1 MNYKYG
7 ISCGILFLLFLP
19 FNANADSVNMSV
31 DLPIYTKSDVI
42 AIYGA
47 ITSETTLQISITGP
61 DGEIVADKSVLIIPS
76 DFSHNVILSDYD
88 LQKSG
93 VYVISVLYDGNQ
105 LENEFF
111 YDSGYN
117 VNPMDVSNEQDT
129 ISESDQ
135 LVIFSISG
143 VIIIGMVIFL
153 ARHSIIRK
161 KTEYDTISESDQILI
176 FSIGGIVIIGT
187 VIFLARHS
195 IVRKKTEYDTGE
207 WNSKKNRDYEKYHS
221 DWMSDEVNFE
231 RDGKKKLTDEE
242 FRKSLLSNNLPNYYE
257 ILQIQKNTSQAE
269 IKNQYRRLAKKWHPD
284 REKSSDAE
292 RKMMQINMAYEVLSD
307 PKRRKM
313 YDQYFSE

>member
-7 ISCGILFLLFLP
+7 VSCGILFLLFLP
-19 FNANADSVNMSV
+19 FNAYAESVNISV
-31 DLPIYTKSDVI
+31 DLPIYTKSDI
-42 AIYGA
+42 ITIYGSVTLA
-47 ITSETTLQISITGP
+47 ITLQISITGP
-61 DGEIVADKSVLIIPS
+61 DGEIVADESVLITPS
-76 DFSHNVILSDYD
+76 DFSHSVILSDYD
-88 LQKSG
+88 LERSG
-93 VYVISVLYDGNQ
+93 IYVISVMYDDIQ

-111 YDSGYN
+111 YDYGYN
-117 VNPMDVSNEQDT
+117 VNPMDVSNE
-129 ISESDQ
+129 
-135 LVIFSISG
+135 
-143 VIIIGMVIFL
+143 
-153 ARHSIIRK
+153 H
-161 KTEYDTISESDQILI
+161 DTISESDQILV
-176 FSIGGIVIIGT
+176 FSISGIVIIGT

-284 REKSSDAE
+284 REKSPDAE
-292 RKMMQINMAYEVLSD
+292 RRMMQINIAYEVLSN

-313 YDQYFSE
+313 YEQYFSE

>member
-7 ISCGILFLLFLP
+7 VLCGILFLLFLP
-19 FNANADSVNMSV
+19 FNANAESVSMSV
-31 DLPIYTKSDVI
+31 DLPIYTKSDI
-42 AIYGA
+42 ITIYGS
-47 ITSETTLQISITGP
+47 ITSEITLQISIIGP
-61 DGEIVADKSVLIIPS
+61 DGEIVADESVLILPS
-76 DFSHNVILSDYD
+76 DFSHSVILSDYD
-88 LQKSG
+88 LERSG
-93 VYVISVLYDGNQ
+93 VHVISVMYDGNQ

-117 VNPMDVSNEQDT
+117 VNPMDVSNEHDT

-135 LVIFSISG
+135 LFIFSIS
-143 VIIIGMVIFL
+143 
-153 ARHSIIRK
+153 
-161 KTEYDTISESDQILI
+161 
-176 FSIGGIVIIGT
+176 GIVIIGT

-207 WNSKKNRDYEKYHS
+207 WKSKKNRDYEKYHS

-242 FRKSLLSNNLPNYYE
+242 FRKSLLANNLPNYYE

-269 IKNQYRRLAKKWHPD
+269 IKNQYRHLAKKWHPD
-284 REKSSDAE
+284 REKSPDAE
-292 RKMMQINMAYEVLSD
+292 RKMMQINMAYEVLSN

>member
-7 ISCGILFLLFLP
+7 VLCGILFLLFLP
-19 FNANADSVNMSV
+19 FNVNADSVNMSI

-42 AIYGA
+42 TIYGV
-47 ITSETTLQISITGP
+47 ITSETALQISITGP
-61 DGEIVADKSVLIIPS
+61 NGEIVADKSVLIISS

-93 VYVISVLYDGNQ
+93 VHVISVMYDGSQ
-105 LENEFF
+105 IENEFF

-117 VNPMDVSNEQDT
+117 VNPMYVSNE
-129 ISESDQ
+129 
-135 LVIFSISG
+135 
-143 VIIIGMVIFL
+143 
-153 ARHSIIRK
+153 H
-161 KTEYDTISESDQILI
+161 DTISESDQILI
-176 FSIGGIVIIGT
+176 FSISGIVIIGT
-187 VIFLARHS
+187 VVFLARHS

-207 WNSKKNRDYEKYHS
+207 WKSKKNRDYEKYHS

-284 REKSSDAE
+284 REKSPNAE
-292 RKMMQINMAYEVLSD
+292 RKMMQINMAYEVLSN

>member
-7 ISCGILFLLFLP
+7 VSCGILFLLFLP
-19 FNANADSVNMSV
+19 FNAYAESVNMSV
-31 DLPIYTKSDVI
+31 DLPIYTKSDI
-42 AIYGA
+42 ITIYGSVTLA
-47 ITSETTLQISITGP
+47 ITLQISITGP
-61 DGEIVADKSVLIIPS
+61 DGEIVADESVLITPS
-76 DFSHNVILSDYD
+76 DFSHSVILSDYD
-88 LQKSG
+88 LERSG
-93 VYVISVLYDGNQ
+93 IYVISVMYDGSQ

-111 YDSGYN
+111 YDYGYN
-117 VNPMDVSNEQDT
+117 VNPMDVSNE
-129 ISESDQ
+129 
-135 LVIFSISG
+135 
-143 VIIIGMVIFL
+143 
-153 ARHSIIRK
+153 H
-161 KTEYDTISESDQILI
+161 DTISESDQILV
-176 FSIGGIVIIGT
+176 FSISGIVIIGT

-284 REKSSDAE
+284 REKSPDAE
-292 RKMMQINMAYEVLSD
+292 RRMMQINIAYEVLSN

-313 YDQYFSE
+313 YEQYFSE

>member
-7 ISCGILFLLFLP
+7 VSCGILFLLFLP
-19 FNANADSVNMSV
+19 FNAYAESVNMSV
-31 DLPIYTKSDVI
+31 DLPIYTKSDI
-42 AIYGA
+42 ITIYGSVTLA
-47 ITSETTLQISITGP
+47 ITLQISITGP
-61 DGEIVADKSVLIIPS
+61 DGEIVADESVLITPS
-76 DFSHNVILSDYD
+76 DFSHSVILSDYD
-88 LQKSG
+88 LERSG
-93 VYVISVLYDGNQ
+93 IYVISVMYDGSQ

-111 YDSGYN
+111 YDYGYN
-117 VNPMDVSNEQDT
+117 VNPMDVSNE
-129 ISESDQ
+129 
-135 LVIFSISG
+135 
-143 VIIIGMVIFL
+143 
-153 ARHSIIRK
+153 H
-161 KTEYDTISESDQILI
+161 DTISESDQILV
-176 FSIGGIVIIGT
+176 FSISGIVIIGT

-284 REKSSDAE
+284 REKSPDAE
-292 RKMMQINMAYEVLSD
+292 RRMMQINMAYEVLSN

>member
-7 ISCGILFLLFLP
+7 VSCGILFLLFLP
-19 FNANADSVNMSV
+19 FNANAESVNMSV
-31 DLPIYTKSDVI
+31 DLPIYTKSDI
-42 AIYGA
+42 ITIYGS
-47 ITSETTLQISITGP
+47 ITSEITLQISIIGP
-61 DGEIVADKSVLIIPS
+61 DGEIVADESVLIPPS
-76 DFSHNVILSDYD
+76 DFSHSVILSDYD
-88 LQKSG
+88 LERSG
-93 VYVISVLYDGNQ
+93 VHVISVMYDGNH

-117 VNPMDVSNEQDT
+117 VNPMDVSNEHDT

-135 LVIFSISG
+135 LFIFLTSG
-143 VIIIGMVIFL
+143 IVIIGTVIFL

-161 KTEYDTISESDQILI
+161 KTEYDTSEWD
-176 FSIGGIVIIGT
+176 
-187 VIFLARHS
+187 
-195 IVRKKTEYDTGE
+195 
-207 WNSKKNRDYEKYHS
+207 SKKNRDYEKYHS

-292 RKMMQINMAYEVLSD
+292 RKMMQINMAYEVLSN

>member
-1 MNYKYG
+1 MNYKYEV
-7 ISCGILFLLFLP
+7 SFGILFLLFLP
-19 FNANADSVNMSV
+19 FNAYADSVNMSI
-31 DLPIYTKSDVI
+31 DLPIYTKSDI
-42 AIYGA
+42 ITIYGS

-61 DGEIVADKSVLIIPS
+61 ADEIVANESVLITS
-76 DFSHNVILSDYD
+76 NDFSYSVILSDYD
-88 LQKSG
+88 LERSG
-93 VYVISVLYDGNQ
+93 IHVISVIYDGNH

-117 VNPMDVSNEQDT
+117 VNPMDVSNEHDT

-135 LVIFSISG
+135 LLIFSISC
-143 VIIIGMVIFL
+143 
-153 ARHSIIRK
+153 
-161 KTEYDTISESDQILI
+161 
-176 FSIGGIVIIGT
+176 IVIIGT

-195 IVRKKTEYDTGE
+195 IIRKKTEYDTGE

-242 FRKSLLSNNLPNYYE
+242 FRKSLLANNLPNYYE
-257 ILQIQKNTSQAE
+257 ILQIQKNTSQSE
-269 IKNQYRRLAKKWHPD
+269 IKNQYRYLAKKWHPD
-284 REKSSDAE
+284 REKSPDAE
-292 RKMMQINMAYEVLSD
+292 RKMMQINMAYEVLSN